1 MLENIPPR
9 FRELL
14 EKEAIPSGNAAYRLV
29 PFMRCRAAAD
39 ETGISCRKAELFALE
54 LGICPS
60 RYERNMG
67 TLGLDGQRKLLES
80 RVAVVGLGGLG
91 GLIAEMLA
99 RAGVGRLTLIDGDRF
114 SENNLNRQQLCTES
128 DLGRGKADVAGER
141 IRALN
146 GAVETRLVSE
156 YLDESNV
163 SACIGDAQLVIDALD
178 NNGTRRI
185 VSRYCGDAG
194 LPFVHGA
201 IGGLWAQAGIFRP
214 GDRTPWDAVP
224 DMPDRGVE
232 LSAGNLPFTAAFA
245 ASVETALAVEALT
258 GIAAVESAV
267 LHWFDLGDLSVQ
279 RISL

>member
-1 MLENIPPR
+1 M
-9 FRELL
+9 
-14 EKEAIPSGNAAYRLV
+14 
-29 PFMRCRAAAD
+29 
-39 ETGISCRKAELFALE
+39 AELFALD

-67 TLGLDGQRKLLES
+67 TLGLAGQMRLLES

-91 GLIAEMLA
+91 GLIAELLA
-99 RAGVGRLTLIDGDRF
+99 RVGVGRLTLIDGDCF
-114 SENNLNRQQLCTES
+114 SESNLNRQQLCAES
-128 DLGRGKADVAGER
+128 DIGRSKAEAAGER
-141 IRALN
+141 VRALN
-146 GAVETRLVSE
+146 ASVETRLVSE

-163 SACIGDAQLVIDALD
+163 SACIGDAELVIDALD

-185 VSRYCGDAG
+185 VSRFCGDAG

-201 IGGLWAQAGIFRP
+201 IGGLWAQAGIFMP
-214 GDRTPWDAVP
+214 GDRTPWDAVQ

-258 GIAAVESAV
+258 GIVDVKSTV

-279 RISL
+279 HISL